1 MPADELL
8 CPHAFL
14 IAWFADME
22 RLNNLCQCA
31 MKSNELIA
39 AGAGDISDFHLESI
53 HVYVLLWYSIPSS
66 ASFLAREDG
75 RICRMP
81 LCHSV

>member
-1 MPADELL
+1 MRADELL

-53 HVYVLLWYSIPSS
+53 HMCMFCSGITYLGVSP
-66 ASFLAREDG
+66 F
-75 RICRMP
+75 
-81 LCHSV
+81 